1 MLAQENTFSWLLPI
15 IPRPS
20 YCSTDSDPVHTNA
33 FPKRSVFVLLKTHRI
48 LCVHISVFIAFL
60 NIHTKTRE
68 NAYKTW
74 FDVLVKLR
82 MPEWTT
88 FGFPLTYLSESWV
101 ANRLRE
107 PMFNKRLNDAILSSK
122 KAIKQGKNIKNI
134 SIRSSVLFVSNLRR
148 EAWK

>member
-60 NIHTKTRE
+60 NIHSKTCE

-107 PMFNKRLNDAILSSK
+107 SMFNKRLNDAILSSK
-122 KAIKQGKNIKNI
+122 QAIKQGNNIKNI